1 MQLTGSSDSEDQLRR
16 GDKQDPRRRRSSP
29 PDRHAGHRRQT
40 PPEATAPTSQQEGHR
55 KDESDTPEGK
65 PTNKVHAATKPSL
78 ATVVVAAQATTRNP
92 HRCPDI
98 HQEPTTSYHGSLQL
112 VSTPRTRPQRVRD
125 VRRPPRPIP
134 AGSKVSPE
142 YSKWRSEQQPQRRL
156 EEGSGAD
163 KRRRRLSRPQAR
175 SRALARRC
183 TATTTGESTN

>member
-98 HQEPTTSYHGSLQL
+98 HHALDAIRSEPPPHALQ
-112 VSTPRTRPQRVRD
+112 PRGRARIHLPGHRATLPIHHEPAAQGWLRKLQGDASNKVATRPS
-125 VRRPPRPIP
+125 PPP
-134 AGSKVSPE
+134 APD
-142 YSKWRSEQQPQRRL
+142 
-156 EEGSGAD
+156 GA
-163 KRRRRLSRPQAR
+163 
-175 SRALARRC
+175 
-183 TATTTGESTN
+183 